1 MFALVETG
9 KELLYIYIIQSDSL
23 VLYVYLYTFICTDG
37 FYNNTSLIRTIFQSI
52 HNQIGKNNF
61 AFSVIIRDRLYTVV
75 KVVYNFNFFGFRCS
89 LKCFCHFL
97 YPLVQRM
104 RRDV

>member
-37 FYNNTSLIRTIFQSI
+37 FYNNTSLIRTCL
-52 HNQIGKNNF
+52 
-61 AFSVIIRDRLYTVV
+61 LYT
-75 KVVYNFNFFGFRCS
+75 S
-89 LKCFCHFL
+89 
-97 YPLVQRM
+97 
-104 RRDV
+104 